1 MGKKKI
7 GIAIS
12 DPSHKIVTPFEVLKK
27 NKYYLKELL
36 LIINDFNVGGILIG
50 LPKTDNDKNKMC
62 QMVRD
67 LGVNI
72 DKFLSENNFDLPIFF
87 WDESYTSFE
96 AEEITKDF
104 FRNTKEQNKHID
116 KFAAKLML
124 DDFFNE
130 NLDEKKI
137 TESLHGINV
146 FDLTRVLAGPTST
159 QILGDLG
166 ANVIKVERPN
176 SGDDS
181 RNLGPP
187 YLDNSSE
194 IPQESSYY
202 LSVNRNK
209 QSVTI
214 DLTKK
219 EGQMLAKKIIK
230 KCDVLVE
237 NFRAGNL
244 KQYGL
249 DYKSVKKINPK
260 IIYCSITGFGQTGPY
275 SKRGGYDYLV
285 QAMGGIMSITGEKK
299 GQPTKIGVGVS
310 DIITGLYACISILS
324 ALKFRD
330 VTSLGQHIDI
340 SLMDSQV
347 AWLSYVAQGYLT
359 SGITPQRIGN
369 DHPSIVPYQTV
380 KAKNGLMVLAIANDR
395 QFKSFCNFS
404 GLKNLH
410 LDPKYK
416 SNSQR
421 VKNRN
426 SLNKIINK
434 TIKVKSI
441 SYWVS
446 GLTKVN
452 VPCGPIND
460 ISQVFKDP
468 QVKSRNMKIKMK
480 HKKSKQKID
489 LIASPMKFSVSNIK
503 YKKPPPTLGEDTEL
517 FLKKFLKISASD
529 LKKLK
534 LKKII

>member
-1 MGKKKI
+1 MKKKI
-7 GIAIS
+7 
-12 DPSHKIVTPFEVLKK
+12 
-27 NKYYLKELL
+27 N
-36 LIINDFNVGGILIG
+36 
-50 LPKTDNDKNKMC
+50 
-62 QMVRD
+62 
-67 LGVNI
+67 
-72 DKFLSENNFDLPIFF
+72 
-87 WDESYTSFE
+87 
-96 AEEITKDF
+96 
-104 FRNTKEQNKHID
+104 
-116 KFAAKLML
+116 
-124 DDFFNE
+124 
-130 NLDEKKI
+130 
-137 TESLHGINV
+137 ESLHGINV

>member
-1 MGKKKI
+1 MK
-7 GIAIS
+7 
-12 DPSHKIVTPFEVLKK
+12 
-27 NKYYLKELL
+27 
-36 LIINDFNVGGILIG
+36 
-50 LPKTDNDKNKMC
+50 
-62 QMVRD
+62 
-67 LGVNI
+67 
-72 DKFLSENNFDLPIFF
+72 
-87 WDESYTSFE
+87 
-96 AEEITKDF
+96 
-104 FRNTKEQNKHID
+104 
-116 KFAAKLML
+116 
-124 DDFFNE
+124 
-130 NLDEKKI
+130 KKI

-187 YLDNSSE
+187 YLDNSLE

-324 ALKFRD
+324 ALKYRD

-434 TIKVKSI
+434 TIKVKNI

>member
-1 MGKKKI
+1 MK
-7 GIAIS
+7 
-12 DPSHKIVTPFEVLKK
+12 
-27 NKYYLKELL
+27 
-36 LIINDFNVGGILIG
+36 
-50 LPKTDNDKNKMC
+50 
-62 QMVRD
+62 
-67 LGVNI
+67 
-72 DKFLSENNFDLPIFF
+72 
-87 WDESYTSFE
+87 
-96 AEEITKDF
+96 
-104 FRNTKEQNKHID
+104 
-116 KFAAKLML
+116 
-124 DDFFNE
+124 
-130 NLDEKKI
+130 KKI

-166 ANVIKVERPN
+166 ANIIKVERPN

-187 YLDNSSE
+187 YLDSNSE
-194 IPQESSYY
+194 ISQESSYY

-219 EGQMLAKKIIK
+219 EGQALAKKIIK

-249 DYKSVKKINPK
+249 DYKSIKKINPK

-330 VTSLGQHIDI
+330 ITSQGQHIDI

-347 AWLSYVAQGYLT
+347 SWLSYVAQGYLT

-380 KAKNGLMVLAIANDR
+380 RAKNGLMVLAIANDR
-395 QFKSFCNFS
+395 QFKNFCNFS

-416 SNSQR
+416 NNSQR
-421 VKNRN
+421 VKNRS

-434 TIKVKSI
+434 IIKAKNI
-441 SYWVS
+441 NFWVN

-460 ISQVFKDP
+460 ISQVFEDP

-480 HKKSKQKID
+480 HRKSKKKID
-489 LIASPMKFSVSNIK
+489 LIASPIKFSVSKIK
-503 YKKPPPTLGEDTEL
+503 YKKSPPTLGEDTDV
-517 FLKKFLKISASD
+517 FLKKFLKMKSSYI
-529 LKKLK
+529 KKLK
-534 LKKII
+534 LKNII